1 MVGVSAVSPRRRCG
15 GGGGALV
22 GKFHFFISDCSSF
35 PLFFNMEKPIVFN
48 SQYSAIPHVMENT
61 IRITVSICWLAL
73 IEDVYVPSAEYTA
86 KTIQS
91 FLYHEPE
98 VGFLTTAAIIHGIT
112 PSAKNGNTVESI
124 KNSTLFTPPSGQHY
138 TNCTECKQVKK
149 MNLDI

>member
-1 MVGVSAVSPRRRCG
+1 
-15 GGGGALV
+15 
-22 GKFHFFISDCSSF
+22 
-35 PLFFNMEKPIVFN
+35 MEKPIVFN
-48 SQYSAIPHVMENT
+48 NQYSAIPHVMENT
-61 IRITVSICWLAL
+61 IKITVSICWFAL

-124 KNSTLFTPPSGQHY
+124 KNSILFTPLRTTLYKLHG
-138 TNCTECKQVKK
+138 
-149 MNLDI
+149 M